1 MKTYPWPMDI
11 LTKAS
16 GDGRKLITKPIDI
29 TPRDNIRPDE
39 NGVLR
44 IVDCELLRVQDT
56 ILYPEVKAQGHF
68 HFFCNDQGT
77 LAMYGKRLNVN
88 GSFPNIIDKL
98 EAVKLPSIP
107 TDTVYATELIWP
119 GHPDTEVPTAIKDC
133 PEELQLIVL
142 GLPIYKG
149 RLMTDASYQHSRTI
163 LQDLCADM
171 LIKNFPYLD
180 VGSKRHASAIM
191 ECYLEEVRRL
201 GIEGIVFKEKAYS
214 GWWKLKG
221 IKEADCFITGCK
233 VSRSETQC
241 GLITSVTIG
250 VLKDEDGEIIEMGS
264 VTGFSLEE
272 KRKMTDS
279 YCQGKFD
286 NEYIG
291 KTLRVLYQ
299 EIAGKGKMKHGFF
312 DGWRP
317 DKDFMECKA
326 EQFGSLSND

>member
-1 MKTYPWPMDI
+1 MDV

-39 NGVLR
+39 NGDLR
-44 IVDCELLRVQDT
+44 IVDCELIRIQDT
-56 ILYPEVKAQGHF
+56 IVYPEVKEQGHF

-77 LAMYGKRLNVN
+77 LSMYGKRLNVD
-88 GSFPNIIDKL
+88 FQYPNIIDKL
-98 EAVKLPSIP
+98 NEVKLPKIP

-119 GHPDTEVPTAIKDC
+119 GHPDTEVPTAIKDH
-133 PEELQLIVL
+133 PEELKIVVL
-142 GLPIYKG
+142 GMPIYKG
-149 RLMTDASYQHSRTI
+149 RLMTNEKYTFARTI
-163 LQDLCADM
+163 LKDNCEDFLVERFCVCA
-171 LIKNFPYLD
+171 I
-180 VGSKRHASAIM
+180 GSKRQAATII
-191 ECYLEEVRRL
+191 EGYLKEIRRI
-201 GIEGIVFKEKAYS
+201 GIEGIVFKEYAYS

-233 VSRSETQC
+233 VSKSETQF

-250 VLKDEDGEIIEMGS
+250 VLKDEDGEVIEMGS
-264 VTGFSLEE
+264 VTGFSLDE
-272 KRKMTDS
+272 KRKMTDA
-279 YCQGKFD
+279 YNRNKFD
-286 NEYIG
+286 SEYIG

-317 DKDFMECKA
+317 DKDYMECKA
-326 EQFGSLSND
+326 DQFGSLSND